1 MTPQPHV
8 QHTASDS
15 ASRSS
20 ATRAAVRTDHGW
32 SDDPRASR
40 LAPSASDSSLPTSQ
54 TAISQ
59 ADGEA

>member
-1 MTPQPHV
+1 MAPQPHV

-20 ATRAAVRTDHGW
+20 ATRAAVRTDHSW
-32 SDDPRASR
+32 SDDPRGTR
-40 LAPSASDSSLPTSQ
+40 APQGVPDTTVPASQ